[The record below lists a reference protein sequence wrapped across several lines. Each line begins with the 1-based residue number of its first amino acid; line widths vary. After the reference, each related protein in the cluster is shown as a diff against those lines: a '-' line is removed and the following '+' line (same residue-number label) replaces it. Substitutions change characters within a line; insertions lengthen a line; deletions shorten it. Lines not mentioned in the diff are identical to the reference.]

1 MKKNRIFVKEDFI
14 IVPRTNTTYT
24 IIKTGYI
31 LWIIP
36 YWDEITHINENNQES
51 VLIFNSY
58 NEAEDFIENLTD

>member
-24 IIKTGYI
+24 ILKRGYR